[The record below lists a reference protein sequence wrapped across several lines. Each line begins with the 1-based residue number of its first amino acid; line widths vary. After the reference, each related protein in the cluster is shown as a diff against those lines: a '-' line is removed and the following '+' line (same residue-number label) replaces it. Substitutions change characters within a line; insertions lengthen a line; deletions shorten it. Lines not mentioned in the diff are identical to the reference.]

1 VTSTARGSWWRITLA
16 LAIAIGPA
24 APITSVHAQ
33 SSGAQAEILFRQ
45 GKELMA
51 TGQIAEACAAFDA
64 SQRLDPTAPT
74 LLNQANCREQ
84 NHQLATAWGLF
95 LEAER
100 RTRGAPDKASRQMHA
115 TARTRITQIEPRL
128 STLRIAVAATSQLD
142 GLQLTRDGELLDRAT
157 WNRALPIDGG
167 THRLTAHAPGR
178 VPWSFTV
185 TVAAERDAQTVEVP
199 PLTIDAAPT
208 TSHARMPDARAADLP
223 AAGADNPRAGDSG
236 AARTTHAAPAA
247 ADDWRSPASAP
258 VAAAPSAAL
267 TTAPDNAPAWTT
279 RRKLAIGAMAGAVVA
294 LAGGSVLGVVAKRK
308 QDDAQALCP
317 GRACD
322 DAARANQLIR
332 SGHDLSIA
340 ANVSFGVAAVAA
352 ITGGILWITGAP
364 TAAPRLAVQ
373 PTTSGRVVTAS
384 WSF

>member
-16 LAIAIGPA
+16 LAIASVPA
-24 APITSVHAQ
+24 TPNISVHAQ

-51 TGQIAEACAAFDA
+51 TGQIAEACTAFDA

-115 TARTRITQIEPRL
+115 TARTRITRIEPRL
-128 STLRIAVAATSQLD
+128 STLRIAVPANSRLD
-142 GLQLTRDGELLDRAT
+142 GLQVARDGELLDPGT

-167 THRLTAHAPGR
+167 TYHLTARAPGR
-178 VPWSFTV
+178 VAWSFTV
-185 TVAAERDAQTVEVP
+185 TVAAEHDAQTVEVP
-199 PLTIDAAPT
+199 ALTVDAAQT
-208 TSHARMPDARAADLP
+208 ASHARMTGARAADP
-223 AAGADNPRAGDSG
+223 RTAGADNPRAGDPG
-236 AARTTHAAPAA
+236 AASATDAAPAA
-247 ADDWRSPASAP
+247 PADWTPPASAP
-258 VAAAPSAAL
+258 AAAAPPAAV
-267 TTAPDNAPAWTT
+267 TAPDNAPAWTT
-279 RRKLAIGAMAGAVVA
+279 RRKLAVGAMAGAVVA

-317 GRACD
+317 GRACN

-352 ITGGILWITGAP
+352 IAGGILWITGAP
-364 TAAPRLAVQ
+364 TPAPRLAVQ
-373 PTTSGRVVTAS
+373 PTASGRVVTAS